1 MFINNHLNSL
11 IMEKILIR
19 QAKSSDLSFI
29 MDLMQNAL
37 EPFYGG
43 DHRAHAQRIF
53 DSHIRGGTD
62 NVGHFS
68 ASQKM
73 FIITVD
79 DNLAGMLH
87 VVGKRQGTYK
97 ISPLILHPNYRGK
110 NGLGTR
116 FLKFVEGYVKELSAR
131 QIYCTVAKQ
140 NHSAINFFLRHD
152 YVAAGESESHYKKG
166 ITEVMIYKLFD
177 NEVFSK
183 QFDISQI
190 SVVLLEEHHK
200 EQARR
205 LILEK
210 LPQSFDGVDDSWVD
224 SLYAGFERKET
235 MDINKKFKL
244 IYVAVSNNGE
254 VTGIVGA
261 TPKKGEPIKNM
272 PLVAKDFQSFIA
284 LLIDVPYLL
293 REYGHKIYTHINPT
307 ASEVIALQRF
317 GWKLNALM
325 PEAYKKGVIT
335 QQWSFDYSDDCV
347 RALRVRSEFLKFVKK
362 HEKTLEVRVLYP
374 SIQKIKEGD
383 HIKMFDYNESIMT
396 QVTSRRVYSS
406 FEDMLNIEDPRR
418 IVPGYDKEGLSIL
431 LHKFYPPEKEELG
444 VVVFEIVPLIN

>member
-1 MFINNHLNSL
+1 
-11 IMEKILIR
+11 MEKILIR
-19 QAKSSDLSFI
+19 EAKSSDLGFI

-68 ASQKM
+68 SSQKM

-79 DNLAGMLH
+79 NELAGMIH

-110 NGLGTR
+110 NGLGGKL
-116 FLKFVEGYVKELSAR
+116 LKFVEDYVKELGAR

-140 NHSAINFFLRHD
+140 NYSATNFFLHHD
-152 YVAAGESESHYKKG
+152 YVVAGESESHYKKG

-177 NEVFSK
+177 NEAFSK

-190 SVVLLEEHHK
+190 SVVPLEECHK

-205 LILEK
+205 LILDK

-224 SLYAGFERKET
+224 SLYAGFERKDT
-235 MDINKKFKL
+235 KDINKKFKI

-293 REYGHKIYTHINPT
+293 KEHGHKIYTHINPT
-307 ASEVIALQRF
+307 ASEVIAFQRF

-335 QQWSFDYSDDCV
+335 QQWSFDYFDDCV

-362 HEKTLEVRVLYP
+362 REKTLEVRVLYP

-383 HIKMFDYNESIMT
+383 HLKMFDYNESVMT
-396 QVTSRRVYSS
+396 EVISRRVYDNLD
-406 FEDMLNIEDPRR
+406 EMLNVEDAGK
-418 IVPGYDKEGLSIL
+418 IVPGYNKESLSSL